1 MEKKLSWK
9 NSTNPREIMELIKD
23 SKTVDKY
30 NVLAYFGQTQKDLKM
45 LNKLLQNKNMK
56 TPQII
61 QKYSK
66 RKRKKQN
73 TDGSNIKQIG
83 S

>member
-1 MEKKLSWK
+1 MHKLKSIGF
-9 NSTNPREIMELIKD
+9 NP
-23 SKTVDKY
+23 TVD
-30 NVLAYFGQTQKDLKM
+30 
-45 LNKLLQNKNMK
+45 QNKNMK

-66 RKRKKQN
+66 IKRKKQN